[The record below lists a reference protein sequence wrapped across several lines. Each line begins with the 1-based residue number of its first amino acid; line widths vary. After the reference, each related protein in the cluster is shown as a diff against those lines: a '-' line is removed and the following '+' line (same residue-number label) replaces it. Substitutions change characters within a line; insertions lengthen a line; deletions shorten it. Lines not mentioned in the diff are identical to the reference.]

1 MQRWQLLVGLMFLL
15 GGAASGAQAQVIDLT
30 GAAVVA
36 PSGLNRQEIYAATM
50 LVDEVA
56 ARTRIRLPLLRNW
69 PAPGDGPIIAVGP
82 ASVLEKLG
90 AEGIAEPAIPPEGYR
105 IRSGANKGRQV
116 IWVTGSDSR
125 GVLFGVG
132 GLLRTLTM
140 TRDKIQAHANL
151 KVDSAPQQ
159 PIRGHQLGYRPKT
172 NSYDAWSLPMW
183 EQYFRDLAVFGCNAV
198 ELIPP
203 RSDDADDSPHFPQPP
218 LDMMIGMSRV
228 LDNYGLDVWIW
239 YPAMDKDYS
248 NPATVELALKEWASV
263 FEKLPRIDAIFVPGG
278 DPGHTQPK
286 YMFALLEKQ
295 TANLHKFHPKAQM
308 WMSPQS
314 FDQKWMEEFFE
325 LIKQEPTWLSGIVYG
340 PQVRIPLAEL
350 REKLPKRYPIRNYPD
365 ITHSQR
371 CEYPVPNWDLA
382 LASTLG
388 RESINPRPQDQRY
401 IFQNTFKQTI
411 GFISYSEG
419 CNDDVNKTLWSALGW
434 NPNANMDSVLREYS
448 RYFIGPEYEADFAL
462 GLANLERNWQGPA
475 LNNAGIQTTLA
486 QFQAMERRATPR
498 DRQNWRFQQALYR
511 AYFDAYVQRR
521 LLNETDLEAK
531 ARDRLRMAPELG
543 AVPAMA
549 AAEEILERAITAP
562 PAPEL
567 RLRVFSLAEALFQS
581 IRMQLSVERYQAI
594 DIGRGAN
601 LDLIDVPLNDRRWL
615 KSRFQAIRKLEPE
628 EARLREIHTILHWT
642 DPGPGG
648 YYDDLG
654 NATRQ
659 PHLITGLG
667 FAKDPRYWNTP
678 QMLPGNHRTYRR
690 SWWDTAMALYDAPL
704 KMHYGDLDPN
714 ATYRLRVV
722 YGGEG
727 FLELKANDR
736 QQIHGLIKRPYE
748 VMEFDI
754 PSAATGS
761 GKLDMAWKSALG
773 AGGPGRGCQVAE
785 VWLIKK
791 K

>member
-1 MQRWQLLVGLMFLL
+1 MQRWSLLLSLPFFLSL
-15 GGAASGAQAQVIDLT
+15 GAFPAQAQMADLT
-30 GAAVVA
+30 HATVVV
-36 PSGLNRQEIYAATM
+36 PPGLNKQEKHAVAM
-50 LVDEVA
+50 LIDEVA
-56 ARTRIRLPLLRNW
+56 ARTRIRWPLHEGW
-69 PAPGDGPIIAVGP
+69 PAEGSGPLVVVGP
-82 ASVLEKLG
+82 AGALEKLG
-90 AEGIAEPAIPPEGYR
+90 GAGLAHPPGPPEGYILR
-105 IRSGANKGRQV
+105 AGAAKGRDV
-116 IWVTGSDSR
+116 IWVAGTDSR

-132 GLLRTLTM
+132 GLLRSLIM
-140 TRDKIQAHANL
+140 TRDHIQAPSKL
-151 KVDSAPQQ
+151 KVVSAPRQ

-172 NSYDAWSLPMW
+172 NSYDGWSLPMW

-203 RSDDADDSPHFPQPP
+203 RSDDDADSPHFPQPP

-228 LDNYGLDVWIW
+228 LDNYGMDVWIW
-239 YPAMDKDYS
+239 YPAMDKDYGD
-248 NPATVELALKEWASV
+248 PATVEFALKEWAAV

-286 YMFALLEKQ
+286 NMFALLEKQ

-314 FDQKWMEEFFE
+314 FDAKWMDEFFE
-325 LIKQEPTWLSGIVYG
+325 QIKQKPTWLSGIVYG

-350 REKLPKRYPIRNYPD
+350 REKLPGRYPIRNYPD

-388 RESINPRPQDQRY
+388 RESINPRPQDEWY
-401 IFQNTFKQTI
+401 IFQNTFKHTS
-411 GFISYSEG
+411 GFITYSEG
-419 CNDDVNKTLWSALGW
+419 CNDDVNKMLWSAMGW
-434 NPNANMDSVLREYS
+434 DPEADIAQVLREYS
-448 RYFIGPEYEADFAL
+448 RYFIGSDYEADFAL
-462 GLANLERNWQGPA
+462 GLANLERNWRGPA
-475 LNNAGIQTTLA
+475 IDNAGIQTTLA
-486 QFQAMERRATPR
+486 QFQAMEKRATPQNR
-498 DRQNWRFQQALYR
+498 LNWRFQQALYR
-511 AYFDAYVQRR
+511 AYFDAYTHRR

-531 ARDRLRMAPELG
+531 AYDRLRQAPELG
-543 AVPAMA
+543 ALPAMA
-549 AAEEILERAITAP
+549 AAEEILERAITAA

-581 IRMQLSVERYQAI
+581 IHMQLSVERYQAI

-615 KSRFQAIRKLEPE
+615 KTQFEAIRRLDKE
-628 EARLREIHTILHWT
+628 EARLKEIKAITSWT

-654 NATRQ
+654 NASRQ
-659 PHLITGLG
+659 PHLIKGLG
-667 FAKDPRYWNTP
+667 FDKDPRYFNTP
-678 QMLPGNHRTYRR
+678 QMLPSIRRNDRR

-704 KMHYGDLDPN
+704 KMHYTDLDPHS
-714 ATYRLRVV
+714 TYRLRVV
-722 YGGEG
+722 YGGDG
-727 FLELKANDR
+727 PIELKANDR
-736 QQIHGLIKRPYE
+736 QQIHGLLKRPYE
-748 VMEFDI
+748 VLEFDV
-754 PSAATGS
+754 PPASTASGTLDLAWRSAP
-761 GKLDMAWKSALG
+761 G